1 MIRLLN
7 TGDYDAWIELAREVE
22 PLFGPM
28 ADSPAF
34 QEGIKNCILS
44 HDAYGI
50 ENEEKELAGIIAL
63 DRANNEILWLA
74 VKSEL
79 RGKKFGGKLVQ
90 KALEELGPGGDIYV
104 RTFTGDISEGRA
116 ARAVYAGNGF
126 TDLEEAGENP
136 AGIETVI
143 MVRKAI

>member
-1 MIRLLN
+1 MIRLLSLA
-7 TGDYDAWIELAREVE
+7 DYDAWIELAREVE

-28 ADSPAF
+28 ADSPDF
-34 QEGIKNCILS
+34 QEGIKHCILS

-74 VKSEL
+74 VTSEQ
-79 RGKKFGGKLVQ
+79 RGKRYGEKLVQ
-90 KALEELGPGGDIYV
+90 KALEELGTGRDIHV
-104 RTFTGDISEGRA
+104 QTFTGDISEGRA
-116 ARAVYAGNGF
+116 ARAVYTRNGF
-126 TDLEEAGENP
+126 TDLKGAGPNP